1 MSKTKNELYR
11 ALDGAEPEGER
22 YSELLEQCRI
32 WNERDEYQKIIDAL
46 EAIPDQARTPETD
59 SELARAYNNL
69 ADPGEPRGIFMIR
82 RALAL
87 LKPHE
92 AYFEGD
98 HVWNFRMGYSYY
110 HLDQEGR
117 GLFYFRRALE
127 ALPGDKDTEE
137 LIGCCEDRI
146 TLPRFRENFRER
158 TQKTWAA
165 FAEQEA
171 ELRRFM
177 EEDRNHER
185 GEELTGKCE
194 QILNLAFEDI
204 SFEMG
209 FNGRK
214 PELILTPEGDKVKL
228 FELVY
233 FQKHAPAEVLEHW
246 NILVGRQPAANM
258 GLRSGEWEI
267 SGDDVRIRLEQT
279 GEKSFALFAY
289 CEKLLPLLPEEE
301 GRAWW
306 LLTTLTDQVL
316 GEIPHMRYIDAFHV
330 LHEPG
335 EEPCI
340 LLTELPGKLQDMG
353 LDLSSDPEAY
363 LEGSYTGYRMEPNED
378 PNGDWR
384 LDVIAGSTNCTALVS
399 EYLNNENGYMD
410 ALHADG
416 AAAGFFCYPLE
427 GFTGENRSQQ
437 IFDFRDKLEAALR
450 EGSGGD
456 CVTLTGGATGI
467 YCGYVDFIAWD
478 LLTVLTQARVFFENI
493 HIPWADFHVFRRDA
507 GTVALK
513 ARKE

>member
-11 ALDGAEPEGER
+11 TLDGAEPEGER

-69 ADPGEPRGIFMIR
+69 ADPGEPRGISMIR

-177 EEDRNHER
+177 EEDSLRREIRSNSLNWFIFKSMR
-185 GEELTGKCE
+185 LQRYWSTG
-194 QILNLAFEDI
+194 I
-204 SFEMG
+204 SWWAVSLRRTWACAPA
-209 FNGRK
+209 NGR
-214 PELILTPEGDKVKL
+214 
-228 FELVY
+228 F
-233 FQKHAPAEVLEHW
+233 
-246 NILVGRQPAANM
+246 
-258 GLRSGEWEI
+258 
-267 SGDDVRIRLEQT
+267 
-279 GEKSFALFAY
+279 
-289 CEKLLPLLPEEE
+289 
-301 GRAWW
+301 
-306 LLTTLTDQVL
+306 
-316 GEIPHMRYIDAFHV
+316 
-330 LHEPG
+330 PG
-335 EEPCI
+335 TMC
-340 LLTELPGKLQDMG
+340 
-353 LDLSSDPEAY
+353 
-363 LEGSYTGYRMEPNED
+363 
-378 PNGDWR
+378 
-384 LDVIAGSTNCTALVS
+384 
-399 EYLNNENGYMD
+399 
-410 ALHADG
+410 
-416 AAAGFFCYPLE
+416 
-427 GFTGENRSQQ
+427 
-437 IFDFRDKLEAALR
+437 
-450 EGSGGD
+450 GSGWNRQGRKALPSLHTAKS
-456 CVTLTGGATGI
+456 C
-467 YCGYVDFIAWD
+467 C
-478 LLTVLTQARVFFENI
+478 
-493 HIPWADFHVFRRDA
+493 PCFRRRKA
-507 GTVALK
+507 GHGGC
-513 ARKE
+513 